1 MNLEALKE
9 AVRRRRGKGL
19 DLTIL
24 LGGAPQEGGELD
36 EGEDEKLLDLAPDV
50 KDTSLADE
58 NEELAEGEEHGDAEQ
73 DKALIAKMLDEHGK
87 SPMREKMKAM
97 KHPAK

>member
-9 AVRRRRGKGL
+9 AIKRRRGKGL

-24 LGGAPQEGGELD
+24 LGSPEGEEGGMLDVADGVEEEEL
-36 EGEDEKLLDLAPDV
+36 KDLAPDV
-50 KDTSLADE
+50 KDGEMMA
-58 NEELAEGEEHGDAEQ
+58 EEEGVEGEHGDAEQ
-73 DKALIAKMLDEHGK
+73 DKALIAKMLDEYGK

-97 KHPAK
+97 KG